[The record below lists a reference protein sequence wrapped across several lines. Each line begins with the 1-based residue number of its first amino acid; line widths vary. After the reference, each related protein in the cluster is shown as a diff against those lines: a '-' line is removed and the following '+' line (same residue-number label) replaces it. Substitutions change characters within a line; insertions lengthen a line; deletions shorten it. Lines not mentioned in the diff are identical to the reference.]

1 MTSASQDSRN
11 IAVLVWIGT
20 LFLWFV
26 PGLVVYLVKKDDAY
40 VLEQGKEALNWSI
53 TAAIGYFAGY
63 ILALVFLGWLV
74 YVAVGVAHLAFCVL
88 GALAASNGQPYRVP
102 LSLRLIQ

>member
-26 PGLVVYLVKKDDAY
+26 PGLVVYLIKRDDAY
-40 VLEQGKEALNWSI
+40 VLEQGKEALNWAI
-53 TAAIGYFAGY
+53 TATIGYFAGY

-74 YVAVGVAHLAFCVL
+74 YVAVSISHLAFCVL
-88 GALAASNGQPYRVP
+88 GAMAASNGQPYRVP
-102 LSLRLIQ
+102 LSLRLIK